1 VMDYLD
7 TDRLVQYLVEVTGIP
22 ARVIR
27 SDEEVA
33 RIRRQAA
40 QAAQAQQQQQA
51 VMMESEVA
59 KNVAPFVKATGM
71 MPGAQ

>member
-1 VMDYLD
+1 M
-7 TDRLVQYLVEVTGIP
+7 
-22 ARVIR
+22 IR

-71 MPGAQ
+71 MPGAQG